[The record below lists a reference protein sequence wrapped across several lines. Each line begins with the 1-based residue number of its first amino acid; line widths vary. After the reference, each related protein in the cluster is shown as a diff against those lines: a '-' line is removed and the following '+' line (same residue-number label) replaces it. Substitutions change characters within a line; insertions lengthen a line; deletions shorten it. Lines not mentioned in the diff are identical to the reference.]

1 MMEMRKSDKLGIET
15 SILGFGCM
23 RLPVKDGKI
32 DRERTA
38 DMFDTAIKAGVNYF
52 DTAFPYHNG
61 ESELVVGELLKKYD
75 RNSFYLATKL
85 PLWAV
90 HSFADAKEKFQL
102 QLERLQTDYFDF
114 YLMHACNRNSFR
126 EMVSYGVV
134 EFLEEMKA
142 AGKIRHLGFS
152 FHDSYEA
159 FEEIINYRDWDF
171 CQIQYNYMD
180 RNEQAGDR
188 GIALCEKK
196 NVPLIIMEP
205 IKGGTLA
212 NLPEEVTAGFREAR
226 PDATSSS
233 WALRFVASRPMVQV
247 ILSGMSTEEQLA
259 DNLRTFCEYEPL
271 SEEEERLVEATAD
284 AIRARVRIGC
294 TGCRY
299 CMPCPNGLDIP
310 KNFSIW
316 NTYGMYSNAG
326 HTKWQW
332 EHEISAEAK
341 AENCIGCGSC
351 EAACP
356 QQLPIIEQL
365 QILSRELN
373 SL

>member
-1 MMEMRKSDKLGIET
+1 MEMRKMEKLGVET
-15 SILGFGCM
+15 SLLGFGCM
-23 RLPVKDGKI
+23 RLPLKDGKI

-38 DMFDTAIKAGVNYF
+38 AMFDTAFQAGINYF

-85 PLWAV
+85 PLYRV
-90 HSFADAKEKFQL
+90 HSLDDAKELLNL
-102 QLERLQTDYFDF
+102 QLSRLQVDYVDF
-114 YLMHACNRNSFR
+114 YLLHALNRNSFR

-134 EFLEEMKA
+134 DYLAEMKKE
-142 AGKIRHLGFS
+142 GKIRNFGFS

-180 RNEQAGDR
+180 RNDQAGDR
-188 GIALCEKK
+188 GVALCTEK
-196 NVPLIIMEP
+196 NIPLIIMEP

-212 NLPEEVTAGFREAR
+212 TLPEEVTSPLRALRPEASV
-226 PDATSSS
+226 AS
-233 WALRFVASRPMVQV
+233 WALRFVGSRPIVKV
-247 ILSGMSTEEQLA
+247 ILSGMSDEAQLS
-259 DNLRTFCEYEPL
+259 DNLNTFTGFEPL
-271 SEEEERLVEATAD
+271 SEEEAKAVDDTAA
-284 AIRARVRIGC
+284 AIRARVRNSC

-299 CMPCPNGLDIP
+299 CMPCPNGVDIP

-316 NTYGMYSNAG
+316 NTYGMYANAG

-332 EHEISAEAK
+332 EHEISADAK
-341 AENCIGCGSC
+341 ADNCLGCGAC
-351 EAACP
+351 ESACP
-356 QQLPIIEQL
+356 QQMPIIEHL
-365 QILSRELN
+365 QMLREELN
-373 SL
+373 ALG

>member
-90 HSFADAKEKFQL
+90 HSLADAKEKFQL

-114 YLMHACNRNSFR
+114 YLMHASNRNSFR

-316 NTYGMYSNAG
+316 NTYGMYGNAG

-365 QILSRELN
+365 QILSQELN